1 MLTKGRNVSAVIC
14 HRKACK
20 STLTVAWSCARERG
34 QTWRRRP
41 RAGLWR
47 NRAVGLRK
55 DEHKAQ
61 WMYCQCPSGIQS
73 EEIEENSLG
82 IQCSWR
88 FSVFLALACECDI
101 TVPVVPCGTV
111 VWASWPVLP
120 HVCTGSSVR
129 VRCTSVSDG
138 SPWSQSRCFLRP
150 AQYGSPAFPLN
161 ASSRQSRLCSAVQ
174 SLFETLFLPCV
185 RAINGGCCQPSVH
198 YFKMIFSSSELAP
211 SRLRSKMIIFKA

>member
-129 VRCTSVSDG
+129 VRSRLSVTAHRG
-138 SPWSQSRCFLRP
+138 VR
-150 AQYGSPAFPLN
+150 AA
-161 ASSRQSRLCSAVQ
+161 ASSAQLSMVPLHFRSIQLPTVPALFRCSVFVWNPFPSMCTCNQRRLLSAFGP
-174 SLFETLFLPCV
+174 LFQNDFQQQW
-185 RAINGGCCQPSVH
+185 I
-198 YFKMIFSSSELAP
+198 SSE
-211 SRLRSKMIIFKA
+211 SS